1 MMREDVVPVD
11 GEPILS
17 SYDIILAN
25 SSAGKD
31 SLAMLWYLNRL
42 ASRQGLT
49 KRIIVVHADLG
60 RVEWA
65 STAELAERQ
74 AVRPHCLNE
83 TNCNYVNS

>member
-11 GEPILS
+11 EEPILS

-49 KRIIVVHADLG
+49 KRII
-60 RVEWA
+60 
-65 STAELAERQ
+65 AERQ

>member
-1 MMREDVVPVD
+1 MCEDAVQAID
-11 GEPILS
+11 EEPILS

-42 ASRQGLT
+42 VSCQGLT

-65 STAELAERQ
+65 STAKLAERQ

-83 TNCNYVNS
+83 TNCNYGNS